1 MKNLSRTSVKFLLS
15 VFCLL
20 LSTTFYA
27 QTPGLVVRDGNG
39 TIPPAVKSPVL
50 DPDLNGYTSVSTSG
64 FSGSDVGAVSE
75 IPYKPVPPL
84 YPEPLADLRR
94 GPNGKFSEIVKTADG
109 SGFYMFYD
117 AVNSRLLMRLRISSI
132 MSGSKG
138 YSALFDTDGKFGA
151 TGPDADPTYQAQTTG
166 TNGNPGFEYEVVLET
181 NFRIAVYFINTSCG
195 TAPSLVYSSV
205 LSVNP
210 THAQTSVALTTEAGD
225 PDFFY
230 DWYVPLSA
238 FAGPGFP
245 VTTSTPLRIQTTTV
259 MSPQGAICGP
269 KSDLYGDDNLF
280 GTPQSQYE
288 ATVQAQPTFSLTDMT
303 SGGTGIGSVCTAAP
317 TVTSPIASSATSI
330 SGTWTKAN
338 YSSLT
343 TATITI
349 YRERLGVITT
359 LGTVLGVTSGST
371 WTLNGITV
379 GNIAN
384 NDVITAK
391 AQAAGE
397 SQCLSS
403 NSVLILSCTPA
414 TSSICPTVS
423 CFTDKGAEGTGI
435 VGATLRI
442 YRYLSTGVTVDF
454 TLVIPAGGVWG
465 WAAAGSTGNA
475 TNVCATGSKDLLDG
489 TYFVTQQEPGKC
501 ESACIIQ
508 YCVGTASLSTPVI
521 TTDPVF
527 TGTSAIAGTAVAG
540 STVRLYLNSVL
551 KATATATGGNF
562 SFPISS
568 YYPQLGDVFT
578 VSAQSA
584 GECISTA
591 VTKTV
596 ACFISAPIIN
606 ANTSFQV
613 GVGTQLSG
621 LSSEAAGTTVTIYNG
636 STNAVI
642 GTTTVAAN
650 GTWTLSSPVVA
661 TATTYYARHTG
672 TACGTSGAS
681 ATVSSLVVTSSARCG
696 IITGPVTANATSVSG
711 TVTTAVAGTV
721 VTLYIDG
728 VSIGTVTT
736 GTTAWTISGLSS
748 TVFNNVYPGGVL
760 TIGIS
765 TATSMEVICAASS
778 TVQCITPTAP
788 SVTPTTTTIAAGQT
802 VTYTISSTQSGILY
816 ALRDNSDASNLGIST
831 FGNGGTI
838 TATTTPFNTAGTYTV
853 QVKAISFSSGDCKS
867 LSPVT
872 VIVTGSLPLVLLD
885 FQVMY
890 QSGISKLK
898 WATTAE
904 QNLSRFEIERSIDNA
919 RFTSI
924 GQVAATGVNGND
936 QHYSFEDRN
945 PEGKTIYYRL
955 RMIDLDGKEKYSN
968 VVVVRLPKNV
978 GISIW
983 PNPFSSSVTVN
994 INSSQ
999 TSEAEL
1005 RITDITGRTIIVQR
1019 NQVVRGNNQLNIEK
1033 LQKIPAGTYLL
1044 EINIQSDASTSRQI
1058 FKIIKQ

>member
-20 LSTTFYA
+20 VSTTFYA
-27 QTPGLVVRDGNG
+27 QTPGLIVRDGNG

-64 FSGSDVGAVSE
+64 FSGSDVGAAFSE
-75 IPYKPVPPL
+75 IPYKPIPPL

-303 SGGTGIGSVCTAAP
+303 SGGSGIGSVCTAAP
-317 TVTSPIASSATSI
+317 TITSPIASSATSI
-330 SGTWTKAN
+330 SGTWTKAS

-343 TATITI
+343 TATITVYKNGI
-349 YRERLGVITT
+349 F
-359 LGTVLGVTSGST
+359 LGTTSATSGGT
-371 WTLNGITV
+371 WTLSPITV
-379 GNIAN
+379 AN

-391 AQAAGE
+391 AQATGE

-414 TSSICPTVS
+414 TSSVCPTVT
-423 CFTDKGAEGTGI
+423 CFTDKGVEGTG
-435 VGATLRI
+435 VAGATLRI
-442 YRYLSTGVTVDF
+442 YRVLSTGTTVDF
-454 TLVIPAGGVWG
+454 NITIPVGGIWG
-465 WAAAGSTGNA
+465 WAAGGSTGNA
-475 TNVCATGSKDLLDG
+475 TNVCATGSKDMNDG
-489 TYFVTQQEPGKC
+489 TYIITQEEPGKC
-501 ESACIIQ
+501 ESACSIT
-508 YCVGTASLSTPVI
+508 YCVTFTATATPVI
-521 TTDPVF
+521 TTNPVF
-527 TGTSAIAGTAVAG
+527 TGTSSITGTAVSG

-551 KATATATGGNF
+551 KATGTATGGNF

-568 YYPQLGDVFT
+568 YYPQVGDIFIVT
-578 VSAQSA
+578 AQNTGECVSAVA
-584 GECISTA
+584 TST
-591 VTKTV
+591 VQ
-596 ACFISAPIIN
+596 CFVSAPVIN

-642 GTTTVAAN
+642 GTATVLAN
-650 GTWTLSSPVVA
+650 GTWTLSSPTVA
-661 TATTYYARHTG
+661 AATTYYARHTG

-681 ATVSSLVVTSSARCG
+681 ATVSSLAVTSSARCG
-696 IITGPVTANATSVSG
+696 TITGPVTANATSVSG

-728 VSIGTVTT
+728 VSIGSVTT

-748 TVFNNVYPGGVL
+748 TAFNNVYSGGVL

-765 TATSMEVICAASS
+765 TATSMEVICPASL
-778 TVQCITPTAP
+778 TVQCTVPTAP
-788 SVTPTTTTIAAGQT
+788 TVSPTSTIIAAGQT
-802 VTYTISSTQSGILY
+802 VTYTITGSQSGILY
-816 ALRDNSDASNLGIST
+816 ALRDNTDASNLGIST

-885 FQVMY
+885 FQVLY

-994 INSSQ
+994 INSNQ

-1005 RITDITGRTIIVQR
+1005 RITDITGRTVIVQR

-1044 EINIQSDASTSRQI
+1044 EINIQSDASRQI